1 MYYSGK
7 KVMDISKKTNRVLHL
22 ISLCLILILIRTWY
36 LGVVQH
42 DYHVM
47 QSKKPQRRVIIE
59 KAERATIYD
68 RFGIPMAVNKIQYNA
83 SVCYANIRQIPST
96 IWKKAEDGTKVR
108 VAARV
113 EYISELAL
121 TLSKELGLDAT
132 KIEDIIHGKAAILPH
147 TPFVIKEDIS
157 EEQYHR
163 LRMLEKDWVG
173 LQAERVSR
181 RHYPFGKVGCDVI
194 GYLGT
199 IDQAKYLQIAHELS
213 TIEDYLIA
221 RERNENPFLPEG
233 FKNPEDVYHRF
244 VELQEKA
251 YTMNDL
257 IGKSGVEAYYEEA
270 LRGYYGK
277 HIYEIDTKGNCLQEL
292 PGSRPSL
299 PGKKITLTISA
310 ELQDYAEK
318 LLSSIEGS
326 RQGGDLDETWMRGG
340 AVVAMI
346 PQTGEVV
353 AMASYPRFDPNDFI
367 PVRDPD
373 VKKEKEQAVKKW
385 LENEGYLSGIW
396 DGKRPIE
403 REYYSFVQGKYLEEK
418 MTLTWER
425 FTQAILPKKGPL
437 LEVMS
442 GIGDIKTA
450 LQVQEYGIYHPLLR
464 ELVEDDRLL
473 VIDLCH
479 LIAPQ
484 ELFELEIVPLVGHL
498 ALADHRID
506 QQMAVQLLAQMK
518 EEVKELFADFDFAD
532 WRREHFKE
540 YLKTKRQ
547 EEKQQKK
554 YARPYTDYLDR
565 IEEQLFHAFW
575 DAYKSVFLYTAL
587 TGQVPI
593 AEEKHPQLQA
603 YFNYLVDFHKT
614 KVTPETRLQ
623 QKLST
628 LPTHLGVAYLKTLRS
643 FEDLTAPLQGNYTNL
658 RKHEGEH
665 LEKDLAAAFYPL
677 YGYGFSRSQ
686 SFRQT
691 SAQGSVFKLVTAYQT
706 MMERREKHKDLN
718 PFTIIDDLQ
727 GNKLTNSPKQILGS
741 TLDGTPYY
749 RQYKGGNLPRSSHS
763 GMGKIDIIGALEQ
776 SSNLYFAIA
785 AGEHIQNPTSLAN
798 TAHLFALGEKTGI
811 DLPYE
816 APGNLPNDLDQNRTG
831 LYSFSIGQHTLEVST
846 LQSAT
851 MLAGF
856 ANQGKVVKPHVLK
869 QMEGPERVLQYD
881 NLSEEALPLSEK
893 LFSVKTTDRE
903 ENIVYVVPT
912 EVKRTIPFPQDVFN
926 MITKGMH
933 QVVAGPRGSA
943 RPSIMR
949 NFSDNPSAVRD
960 YYDTYQSLIAK
971 TGTAQIRY
979 KQTVSKAA
987 PAVMRDNVWFAAIS
1001 YPDAEKMTY
1010 EDPELVV
1017 VVFLRFRQSGREGG
1031 TIAAQI
1037 VKKWREIQAKQ

>member
-1 MYYSGK
+1 M
-7 KVMDISKKTNRVLHL
+7 
-22 ISLCLILILIRTWY
+22 
-36 LGVVQH
+36 GVVQH

-59 KAERATIYD
+59 KAERATIHD

-83 SVCYANIRQIPST
+83 SICYANIRQIPSNV
-96 IWKKAEDGTKVR
+96 WKKNEEGKRVR
-108 VAARV
+108 VAARI
-113 EYISELAL
+113 EYIAELAQM
-121 TLSKELGLDAT
+121 LSLELGLDVT
-132 KIEDIIHGKAAILPH
+132 KIEDIIHGKAAMLPH
-147 TPFVIKEDIS
+147 TPFVVKEDIS

-163 LRMLEKDWVG
+163 LRILEKDWVG
-173 LQAERVSR
+173 LQAERVSK

-199 IDQAKYLQIAHELS
+199 MDQTKYLQIAHELN
-213 TIEDYLIA
+213 TLEEYLTS

-233 FKNPEDVYHRF
+233 FKSPEEVYHRF

-257 IGKSGVEAYYEEA
+257 IGKSGVEAQYEEA

-326 RQGGDLDETWMRGG
+326 RQGGELDETWMRGG
-340 AVVAMI
+340 AAVAMI
-346 PQTGEVV
+346 PKTGEVV

-367 PVRDPD
+367 PVRDLD
-373 VKKEKEQAVKKW
+373 VKKDKELAVKKW
-385 LENEGYLSGIW
+385 LENEGYLSAIW
-396 DGKRPIE
+396 DGKRQIE
-403 REYYSFVQGKYLEEK
+403 REYYSFVQEKYLDEK
-418 MTLTWER
+418 MPLTWER
-425 FTQAILPKKGPL
+425 YLQAILPKKGPL
-437 LEVMS
+437 LTIMS
-442 GIGDIKTA
+442 RIGDLKTA
-450 LQVQEYGIYHPLLR
+450 LQIQEHGIYHPHLR

-473 VIDLCH
+473 VLDLCH

-484 ELFELEIVPLVGHL
+484 EFFELEVIPLVGHL
-498 ALADHRID
+498 PLADHRLD
-506 QQMAVQLLAQMK
+506 EQLAVQLLMQVR
-518 EEVKELFADFDFAD
+518 EEVQELFSDFDFTD
-532 WRREHFKE
+532 WRRDHFKE

-547 EEKQQKK
+547 EEKEQKK

-565 IEEQLFHAFW
+565 IEQKMFRAFW

-593 AEEKHPQLQA
+593 ISADHPQLQPYFA
-603 YFNYLVDFHKT
+603 YLKDFHKAKIT
-614 KVTPETRLQ
+614 LGTQFTVLQ
-623 QKLST
+623 QKLDG
-628 LPTHLGVAYLKTLRS
+628 LPVHLGVAYLKTLRS
-643 FEDLTAPLQGNYTNL
+643 FEDLTAPLQGHYTNL
-658 RKHEGEH
+658 RTHEGEH

-686 SFRQT
+686 AFRQT

-706 MMERREKHKDLN
+706 MMERREKHKELN
-718 PFTIIDDLQ
+718 PMVIIDDLQ
-727 GNKLTNSPKQILGS
+727 GTHLSNSPKQILGS

-749 RQYKGGNLPRSSHS
+749 RNYKGGRLPRSSHS
-763 GMGKIDIIGALEQ
+763 GMGKIDIVGALEQ
-776 SSNLYFAIA
+776 SSNLFFALS
-785 AGEHIQNPTSLAN
+785 AGEHIQDPMSLVKA
-798 TAHLFALGEKTGI
+798 AQLFALGEKTGI
-811 DLPYE
+811 DLPNE

-846 LQSAT
+846 LQSAV
-851 MLAGF
+851 MLSGF
-856 ANQGKVVKPHVLK
+856 ANQGKVVKPHILK
-869 QMEGPERVLQYD
+869 QMEGPERILQHE

-893 LFSVKTTDRE
+893 LFSIKTTDRA
-903 ENIVYVVPT
+903 ENIVYSPPI
-912 EVKRTIPFPQDVFN
+912 EFKRTIPFPNDVYY
-926 MITKGMH
+926 MITEGMRK
-933 QVVAGPRGSA
+933 VVAGPRGSA

-949 NFSDNPSAVRD
+949 NFSDNASAVRD
-960 YYDTYQSLIAK
+960 YYNIHQNLIAK

-987 PAVMRDNVWFAAIS
+987 PAVMKNNVWFATIS
-1001 YPDAEKMTY
+1001 YKENFSKETI

-1031 TIAAQI
+1031 TIAAQM
-1037 VKKWREIQAKQ
+1037 VKKWREILDKQ

>member
-1 MYYSGK
+1 
-7 KVMDISKKTNRVLHL
+7 MDISKKTNRVLHL

-59 KAERATIYD
+59 KAERATIHD

-83 SVCYANIRQIPST
+83 SVCYANIRQIPSS
-96 IWKKAEDGTKVR
+96 IWKKTDDGKKVR

-113 EYISELAL
+113 EYIAELAQL
-121 TLSKELGLDAT
+121 LSRELGLDVT
-132 KIEDIIHGKAAILPH
+132 KIEDIIHGKAAMLPH
-147 TPFVIKEDIS
+147 TPFVIKEDIT

-163 LRMLEKDWVG
+163 LRILEKDWVG

-199 IDQAKYLQIAHELS
+199 MDHAKYLQIAHELN
-213 TIEDYLIA
+213 TLEDYLTA

-233 FKNPEDVYHRF
+233 FKTPEEVYDRF

-270 LRGYYGK
+270 LRGYFGK
-277 HIYEIDTKGNCLQEL
+277 HIYEIDTKGNCLQEM

-299 PGKKITLTISA
+299 PGKKITLTISS

-367 PVRDPD
+367 PVRDLD

-385 LENEGYLSGIW
+385 LENEGYLSAIW

-403 REYYSFVQGKYLEEK
+403 REYYSFMQGQYLEEK
-418 MTLTWER
+418 MPLSWER
-425 FTQAILPKKGPL
+425 YLQAILPKQGSLKN
-437 LEVMS
+437 VMS
-442 GIGDIKTA
+442 RIIDLKTA
-450 LQVQEYGIYHPLLR
+450 LQIQEYGIYHPLLK

-484 ELFELEIVPLVGHL
+484 ELFELQIIPLMGHL
-498 ALADHRID
+498 SLADHRID
-506 QQMAVQLLAQMK
+506 EQLAVQLLIQIK
-518 EEVKELFADFDFAD
+518 EEVQELYADFDFAD

-547 EEKQQKK
+547 EEKDQKK
-554 YARPYTDYLDR
+554 YARPYTDYLAK
-565 IEEQLFHAFW
+565 IEQQLFGAFW

-587 TGQVPI
+587 MGQVPI
-593 AEEKHPQLQA
+593 AEQEHPQLKA
-603 YFNYLVDFHKT
+603 YFDYLIDFHKA
-614 KVTPETRLQ
+614 KVTPGTSLTVLQ
-623 QKLST
+623 QKLDG
-628 LPTHLGVAYLKTLRS
+628 LPIHQAVAYLKTLRS
-643 FEDLTAPLQGNYTNL
+643 FEDLTAPLQGNYTSL
-658 RKHEGEH
+658 RTHEGEH
-665 LEKDLAAAFYPL
+665 LEKDLASAFYPL
-677 YGYGFSRSQ
+677 YGFGFSRSQ

-691 SAQGSVFKLVTAYQT
+691 SAQGSVFKLITAYQT
-706 MMERREKHKDLN
+706 MMERKEKHKELN
-718 PFTIIDDLQ
+718 PMVLIDDLQ
-727 GNKLTNSPKQILGS
+727 GNHLSNSPKQILGS
-741 TLDGTPYY
+741 MLDGTPYY
-749 RQYKGGNLPRSSHS
+749 RNYKGGRLPRSSHS

-776 SSNLYFAIA
+776 SSNLFFAIS
-785 AGEHIQNPTSLAN
+785 AGEHIQHPMSLV
-798 TAHLFALGEKTGI
+798 TAAQQFALGEKTGI
-811 DLPYE
+811 DLPNE

-851 MLAGF
+851 MLSGF

-869 QMEGPERVLQYD
+869 QMEGPERLLQHE

-893 LFSVKTTDRE
+893 LFSVKTTDHE
-903 ENIVYVVPT
+903 KNIVYIAPT

-926 MITKGMH
+926 MITEGMH
-933 QVVAGPRGSA
+933 KVVAGPRGSA

-960 YYDTYQSLIAK
+960 YYNIHQNLIAK

-979 KQTVSKAA
+979 KQTVSKAS
-987 PAVMRDNVWFAAIS
+987 PAVMKNNVWFAAIS
-1001 YPDAEKMTY
+1001 YKDTEKKVY

-1031 TIAAQI
+1031 TIAAQV
-1037 VKKWREIQAKQ
+1037 VKKWREIQDKYK

>member
-1 MYYSGK
+1 
-7 KVMDISKKTNRVLHL
+7 MDISKKTNRVLHL

-59 KAERATIYD
+59 KAERATIHD

-83 SVCYANIRQIPST
+83 SVCYANIRQIPRS
-96 IWKKAEDGTKVR
+96 IWKKSEDGKKVR
-108 VAARV
+108 VPARI
-113 EYISELAL
+113 EYISELAQL
-121 TLSKELGLDAT
+121 FSRELGLDVT
-132 KIEDIIHGKAAILPH
+132 KIEDIIHGRAAMLPH
-147 TPFVIKEDIS
+147 TPFVIKEDIT

-163 LRMLEKDWVG
+163 LRILEKDWVG

-194 GYLGT
+194 GYLGIMDET
-199 IDQAKYLQIAHELS
+199 KYLQIAHELN
-213 TIEDYLIA
+213 TLEAYLTA
-221 RERNENPFLPEG
+221 RERNENLFLPEG
-233 FKNPEDVYHRF
+233 FKSPEEVYDRF

-277 HIYEIDTKGNCLQEL
+277 HIYEIDTKGTCLHEL

-299 PGKKITLTISA
+299 PGKKITLTISS

-318 LLSSIEGS
+318 LLGSIEGS
-326 RQGGDLDETWMRGG
+326 RQDGDLDETWMRGG

-367 PVRDPD
+367 PVRDLD

-385 LENEGYLSGIW
+385 LENEGYLSAIW
-396 DGKRPIE
+396 DGKRSIE
-403 REYYSFVQGKYLEEK
+403 REYYSFMESQYFEEK
-418 MTLTWER
+418 MPLSWER
-425 FTQAILPKKGPL
+425 YLQAILPKKGPL
-437 LEVMS
+437 LSVMS
-442 GIGDIKTA
+442 RIGDIKTA
-450 LQVQEYGIYHPLLR
+450 LQVQECGIYHPHLK

-473 VIDLCH
+473 VLDLCH

-484 ELFELEIVPLVGHL
+484 ELFELQVVPLMGHL
-498 ALADHRID
+498 SLADHRID
-506 QQMAVQLLAQMK
+506 QQLAVQLLMQVR
-518 EEVKELFADFDFAD
+518 EEVKELFSDFDFTD
-532 WRREHFKE
+532 WRRENFKE
-540 YLKTKRQ
+540 YLKAKRL
-547 EEKQQKK
+547 EEKEQKK
-554 YARPYTDYLDR
+554 YARPYTDYLDK
-565 IEEQLFHAFW
+565 IEQQLFLAFW

-593 AEEKHPQLQA
+593 ALNQHPQLQA
-603 YFNYLVDFHKT
+603 YFDYLVDFHKIR
-614 KVTPETRLQ
+614 VTPGTRLTILQ
-623 QKLST
+623 QKLDG
-628 LPTHLGVAYLKTLRS
+628 LPMHLGVAYLKTLRS
-643 FEDLTAPLQGNYTNL
+643 FEDLTAPLQGHYTNL
-658 RKHEGEH
+658 RTHQGEH

-677 YGYGFSRSQ
+677 YGYGFALSQ
-686 SFRQT
+686 AFRQT

-718 PFTIIDDLQ
+718 PMVIIDDLQ
-727 GNKLTNSPKQILGS
+727 GTHLSNSPKQILGS
-741 TLDGTPYY
+741 SLDGTPYS
-749 RQYKGGNLPRSSHS
+749 RNYKGGRLPRSSHS

-776 SSNLYFAIA
+776 SSNLFFALS
-785 AGEHIQNPTSLAN
+785 AGEHIQNPMSLVKASQ
-798 TAHLFALGEKTGI
+798 LFALGEKTGI
-811 DLPYE
+811 DLPNE

-831 LYSFSIGQHTLEVST
+831 LYSFSIGQHTLEVSP

-851 MLAGF
+851 MLSGF
-856 ANQGKVVKPHVLK
+856 ANKGKIVKPHVLK
-869 QMEGPERVLQYD
+869 QMEGPERVLQHED
-881 NLSEEALPLSEK
+881 LSEEALPLSEK
-893 LFSVKTTDRE
+893 LFSIRTTDRE
-903 ENIVYVVPT
+903 ENIVYSPPV
-912 EVKRTIPFPQDVFN
+912 EVKRTIPFPDDVFN
-926 MITKGMH
+926 MITQGMH
-933 QVVAGPRGSA
+933 KVVAGPRGSA

-960 YYDTYQSLIAK
+960 YYTIHKDLIAK

-987 PAVMRDNVWFAAIS
+987 PAVTKDNVWFASIS
-1001 YPDAEKMTY
+1001 YPDAEKHTY

-1031 TIAAQI
+1031 TIAAQV